1 MTTEREKSIEDAK
14 AVTAMVNGSAGWAV
28 MKDRLEAARRD
39 NADKLLSL
47 PLAAPESE
55 VRLLRVEGKCLQ
67 RVIGLA
73 EEVIQ
78 EGALALEDERAE
90 AEAARE
96 EAEREKAEKESE
108 GRFSRIVERLFS
120 PVMK

>member
-1 MTTEREKSIEDAK
+1 MTPEREKSIEDAK
-14 AVTAMVNGSAGWAV
+14 AVTAMLSQSAGWAV
-28 MKDRLEAARRD
+28 MKDRLETARRD

-120 PVMK
+120 PAVK